1 MKFTKLFIGLFLFIG
16 FVSCSNDDTLSD
28 DEQRLKSYE
37 LIAIQWKLNVNDG
50 QSIVE
55 EKIPEFHFRN
65 DSDTIMEVVI
75 EPLKN
80 MQGSSTFRF
89 NDSLTFTELNYSEVQ
104 VSIPEELSLLSEEYR
119 YLGGSVK
126 VPLAQEE
133 SSFPFS
139 WHLKDTFAL
148 NQRSTLTS
156 NYTVFLR
163 KNKASFLATFRE
175 TTTGATLELD
185 GTWTGLFFNNLEGE
199 SVADGID

>member
-1 MKFTKLFIGLFLFIG
+1 MKLSKLFIALFLSIG
-16 FVSCSNDDTLSD
+16 FISCSEDDTLINND
-28 DEQRLKSYE
+28 QELKSYE
-37 LIAIQWKLNVNDG
+37 LVSVQWKLNTNDG

-55 EKIPEFHFRN
+55 KKIPEFYFRN
-65 DSDTIMEVVI
+65 DSDTIMEIVI

-80 MQGSSTFRF
+80 IQGSSIFKF
-89 NDSLTFTELNYSEVQ
+89 NDSLTFTGLNYLEVQ
-104 VSIPEELSLLSEEYR
+104 VSIPEELSLLSGEYS
-119 YLGGSVK
+119 YLGGGVK

-139 WHLKDTFAL
+139 WYFKDTFAL

-175 TTTGATLELD
+175 TTTGETLELD